1 MKFYLLFVVSAA
13 LNFQPALGVDVAT
26 WQVDFWQ
33 GESCT
38 SDATGSMTGPTHLES
53 GTVCHPIPDIGLTS
67 ALDLY
72 AGSTRISLGLHE
84 SSDCSDDG
92 GFYESES
99 SSAPECIPI
108 GNAVA
113 YSITTKGKKRSTAV
127 SSSGRSK
134 SSPLEKRIKCHNPNF
149 VLGTGVA
156 ATMFWY
162 QSGGVCPLTAN
173 EGNINNAQ
181 CGLSIT
187 FGAVFALIG
196 IFAASGLVNFG
207 KRDLNGTV
215 APLLEDLTI
224 LDGYAVSIRPVG
236 SDLGHPYPAGLDW
249 NNYSFEATN
258 LDGSGANLSSVFSI
272 HSSGRRRLTMPLE
285 EEEGSGPNKRSSK
298 YVAYYGWTDGDTEAF
313 VNDHICKTKDASMPA
328 AEAIWNLDLRATFSL
343 MVILPFLT
351 AHSQTMQANAEKPTM
366 GTSDILSTFVTNS
379 TCPMRRRNL
388 GTACSHVR
396 PAKYAFQIW
405 SPQDPSCKLIRLV
418 QFGLVTVELHL
429 SCPRATAN
437 TTPPPIWERRYQ
449 FL

>member
-328 AEAIWNLDLRATFSL
+328 AEAIWNYGHNQNSGDFCANLVGPSGDVLTHGNFAILDGTF
-343 MVILPFLT
+343 T
-351 AHSQTMQANAEKPTM
+351 
-366 GTSDILSTFVTNS
+366 D
-379 TCPMRRRNL
+379 
-388 GTACSHVR
+388 
-396 PAKYAFQIW
+396 YAGK
-405 SPQDPSCKLIRLV
+405 C
-418 QFGLVTVELHL
+418 
-429 SCPRATAN
+429 
-437 TTPPPIWERRYQ
+437 
-449 FL
+449 